1 MYNKTAVNEPK
12 YFDSLYPDTT
22 RQKEIALLI
31 PFLEKGLSS
40 QLIGLPGVGK
50 SNILRLLSYNKDV
63 RFKNFGEYE
72 KFLHFTYIDCTEI
85 KGRPLLDITKFILL
99 SLSFSLGERRLMEE
113 SKKVSEFLEEGLKLH
128 DELIL
133 FQSLKKSL
141 DYLSIEKKLTIN
153 LLFDRFESILP
164 NINDQF
170 FTNLRVL
177 RNHAKYRF
185 GSIFSLTR
193 PLEELIEP
201 TLLSDFHDLIVGNE
215 IYVSLLDPVGID
227 FRISYIEKAVRETLK
242 QDLKEKVLL
251 LTAGHSKLTKLSVE
265 AVVAEKENPQNLE
278 EFLLKKPA
286 LQGGLFGIWNALLPA
301 EQLALKNKI
310 SYSQALEKYPY
321 LTNSGLLTLNGIS
334 IPLFEKYIQS
344 VSIDSNEKI
353 TFDEVKNEILF
364 GSTQISDKLS
374 PSEFKLLKFLI
385 QNKEKLLTKDEI
397 INAIWSDQKSQEGVT
412 DQALD
417 QIFYRLRKKVELDA
431 ANPHYIHTV
440 KGKGY
445 RLTD

>member
-1 MYNKTAVNEPK
+1 MELLPLK

-22 RQKEIALLI
+22 RRKEIQLLI

-40 QLIGLPGVGK
+40 QLIGLPGTGK
-50 SNILRLLSYNKDV
+50 SNILRLLSYNREV

-72 KFLHFTYIDCTEI
+72 KFLHFTYIDCSEI

-99 SLSFSLGERRLMEE
+99 SLSFSLGERRLIEE
-113 SKKVSEFLEEGLKLH
+113 SKKVNEFLEEGLKLH

-141 DYLSIEKKLTIN
+141 DYLSIEKKLTVN

-164 NINDQF
+164 NIDSQF
-170 FTNLRVL
+170 FTNLKIL
-177 RNHAKYRF
+177 RNNAKYRF

-193 PLEELIEP
+193 PLEELVEP
-201 TLLSDFHDLIVGNE
+201 TLLADFHDLIIGNE
-215 IYVSLLDPVGID
+215 IYISLFDPIGID

-242 QDLKEKVLL
+242 KGLKEQVLS
-251 LTAGHSKLTKLSVE
+251 LTGGHSKLTKLSIE
-265 AVVAEKENPQNLE
+265 AVIAEKENPENLE
-278 EFLLKKPA
+278 EFLLKKSA
-286 LQGGLFGIWNALLPA
+286 LQGALFEIWNALLPG
-301 EQLALKNKI
+301 EQLAIKNNI
-310 SYSQALEKYPY
+310 SYEEALEKHPY
-321 LTNSGLLTLNGIS
+321 LVNSGLITLVGIS
-334 IPLFEKYIQS
+334 IPLFKKYIQS
-344 VSIDSNEKI
+344 VSVDSSEKI
-353 TFDEVKNEILF
+353 TLDEDKNEILF
-364 GSTQISDKLS
+364 GVTKISDKLS

-397 INAIWSDQKSQEGVT
+397 ISAIWSEQKSQEGVT

-417 QIFYRLRKKVELDA
+417 QIFYRLRKKVELDST
-431 ANPHYIHTV
+431 NPHYIHTI

>member
-1 MYNKTAVNEPK
+1 MDLAPLR

-22 RQKEIALLI
+22 RQKEISLLI
-31 PFLEKGLSS
+31 PYLEKGLSS

-50 SNILRLLSYNKDV
+50 SNILRLLSYNKEV
-63 RFKNFGEYE
+63 RFRNFGDYE
-72 KFLHFTYIDCTEI
+72 KFLHFTYIDCSEL
-85 KGRPLLDITKFILL
+85 KGRSLFDITKLILL

-113 SKKVSEFLEEGLKLH
+113 SKKVNGFLEEGLALH

-153 LLFDRFESILP
+153 ILFDKFESILP
-164 NINDQF
+164 NIDAQF
-170 FTNLRVL
+170 FTNLKIL

-193 PLEELIEP
+193 PLEELVED
-201 TLLSDFHDLIVGNE
+201 TLLVDFHDLVIGNE
-215 IYVSLLDPVGID
+215 IYVSLFDPVGID
-227 FRISYIEKAVRETLK
+227 FRISYIEKAARVSLK
-242 QDLKEKVLL
+242 KELKEKIIMI
-251 LTAGHSKLTKLSVE
+251 TGGHAKLTKHAIESLSVE
-265 AVVAEKENPQNLE
+265 KGEPENLE

-286 LQGGLFGIWNALLPA
+286 VEKTLSELWKNLLPA
-301 EQLALKNKI
+301 EQLALKSNI
-310 SYSQALEKYPY
+310 SYEEASEKHPY
-321 LTNSGLLTLNGIS
+321 LTNSGLITLSGIS
-334 IPLFEKYIQS
+334 IPLFKTYIKG
-344 VSIDSNEKI
+344 VSIDSSEKI

-364 GSTQISDKLS
+364 GETKISDKLS

-385 QNKEKLLTKDEI
+385 QNKEKLCTKDEI
-397 INAIWSDQKSQEGVT
+397 INAIWSEQKSQEGVT

-417 QIFYRLRKKVELDA
+417 QIFYRLRKKVEQDA
-431 ANPHYIHTV
+431 SNPRYIHTI

-445 RLTD
+445 RLTN